1 MYFNILIYIDQTDL
15 QKPQWICF
23 NYRGGRR
30 DDYTTLSLSLS
41 VQKFECNLHQ
51 FLGRNLWVT
60 TFPIP
65 FCLIWARQDPTQPG
79 PFSPWN
85 TKHNSD
91 PSAAQTETYR
101 TWATTTDWL
110 TDWLGVWFLLRI
122 LWSINDLVLKIKIN
136 KTPCFQKHAKPRP
149 NPKKFN
155 IWTNN
160 LMLYWSSNLWCLTI
174 SIFYENAGGSI

>member
-1 MYFNILIYIDQTDL
+1 MNSHFRFLG
-15 QKPQWICF
+15 W
-23 NYRGGRR
+23 
-30 DDYTTLSLSLS
+30 TTGKNSIKKIRNGLKDITKTRPTPTSHNELVSTTEERERSTQLSLS

-65 FCLIWARQDPTQPG
+65 FCLFWARQDPSQPA

-85 TKHNSD
+85 TKHNS
-91 PSAAQTETYR
+91 AHLQL
-101 TWATTTDWL
+101 WDWDLQKLSQDHCL

-136 KTPCFQKHAKPRP
+136 KTQCFQKHAKAQP
-149 NPKKFN
+149 
-155 IWTNN
+155 
-160 LMLYWSSNLWCLTI
+160 
-174 SIFYENAGGSI
+174 